1 MEKGLVSLD
10 RKIKEYEEELA
21 TLKAHENPPAKDI
34 AFWQERLN
42 RAKAK
47 RRTLS
52 RQFAAR
58 IKQRFETP
66 DQD

>member
-1 MEKGLVSLD
+1 MEKGLASLD
-10 RKIKEYEEELA
+10 RDIKAYEDELA
-21 TLKAHENPPAKDI
+21 TLQAQKDPPAKDI